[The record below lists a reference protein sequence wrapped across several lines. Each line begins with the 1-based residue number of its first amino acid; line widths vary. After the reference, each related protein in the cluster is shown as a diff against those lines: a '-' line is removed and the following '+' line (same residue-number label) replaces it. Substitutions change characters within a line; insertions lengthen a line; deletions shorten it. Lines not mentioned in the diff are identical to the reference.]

1 MALMSQDERRTAEGV
16 SQLMY
21 CNPFLPERKELERAI
36 LGNTGSADGV
46 WSKRSADPKLS
57 PAVTAIAGV
66 VEKLIDE
73 LRTKV
78 KDKPPA
84 DADLTLYTD
93 VCLYLLFDR
102 YRAELQLLITASQG
116 KPVRK
121 CTFVKAYLA
130 DFERLLGDTGVA
142 DRLGLDAAHLLA
154 CFFQVRRAFYFTYE
168 CIIGGS
174 MPTAVLRAAVWQS
187 IFTCDMRRYQHA
199 LYDKLGDITTLVVGP
214 SGTGKELVA
223 QAIAMSRYIAFDI
236 EAGAFAGDFAKWYFP
251 LNLSALSPTLIESE
265 LFGHR
270 RGAYTGALEDRE
282 GWLEVCPPLGS
293 VFLDEIGE
301 INDAIQV
308 KLLRVLESRVF
319 QRLGET
325 ESRQFNGK
333 LIAAT
338 NRDLAREMDAGNFR
352 TDLYYRLC
360 SDIIHTPSL
369 HEQLQDMPGE
379 LEILVRF
386 LALRVA
392 GEEVVE
398 ALTSEVVEWIDAN
411 LGAEYE
417 WRGNVRE
424 LEQCVRNIM
433 IRRDYRPAQ
442 RSADTP
448 HQKLANDMAAG
459 GLTADELLSRYCTI
473 VYAQTGSYE
482 AAARQLELDRRTV
495 KSKID
500 ETLLKQLKDKR

>member
-1 MALMSQDERRTAEGV
+1 
-16 SQLMY
+16 
-21 CNPFLPERKELERAI
+21 
-36 LGNTGSADGV
+36 
-46 WSKRSADPKLS
+46 
-57 PAVTAIAGV
+57 
-66 VEKLIDE
+66 
-73 LRTKV
+73 
-78 KDKPPA
+78 
-84 DADLTLYTD
+84 
-93 VCLYLLFDR
+93 
-102 YRAELQLLITASQG
+102 
-116 KPVRK
+116 
-121 CTFVKAYLA
+121 
-130 DFERLLGDTGVA
+130 
-142 DRLGLDAAHLLA
+142 
-154 CFFQVRRAFYFTYE
+154 
-168 CIIGGS
+168 

-199 LYDKLGDITTLVVGP
+199 LYDKLGDITTLIVGP

-223 QAIAMSRYIAFDI
+223 QAIGMSRYIAFDI
-236 EAGAFAGDFAKWYFP
+236 EAGAFAGEFAESYFP

-270 RGAYTGALEDRE
+270 HGAYTGALEDRQ

-301 INDAIQV
+301 INEAIQV

-325 ESRQFNGK
+325 ESRQFDGK

-386 LALRVA
+386 LAFRVA

-398 ALTSEVVEWIDAN
+398 ALTSEVVEWIGAN
-411 LGAEYE
+411 LGAGYG
-417 WRGNVRE
+417 WQGNVRE

-442 RSADTP
+442 RSAGTP
-448 HQKLANDMAAG
+448 HQQLASDMVAG
-459 GLTADELLSRYCTI
+459 SLTADELLSRYCTI

-482 AAARQLELDRRTV
+482 AAARQLKLDRRTV

-500 ETLLKQLKDKR
+500 AALLEQLKDKG